1 MRKGIVLLLVL
12 ASVGCARLQQVLE
25 PEPEPKKTA
34 VAETN
39 SPVTPEAPPALV
51 VARPRFRCS
60 DGTTAS
66 SFEECEVNM
75 ARSRLPPPAGPD
87 PTKP

>member
-1 MRKGIVLLLVL
+1 MRKGIVLLIVL
-12 ASVGCARLQQVLE
+12 ASVGCARLQQVLA

-39 SPVTPEAPPALV
+39 SPVTPESPPV
-51 VARPRFRCS
+51 VVIARPRFECS
-60 DGTTAS
+60 DGTAAP
-66 SFEECEVNM
+66 SFEECQVNM
-75 ARSRLPPPAGPD
+75 ARARLPQLANPD